1 MSTERPPADPCSA
14 SGGGL
19 CAPLWRVSLLTP
31 PGRGAIA
38 VVAFTGPADVLDCPA
53 SADGRAGPLFLAAR
67 SLPVAALPLV
77 TPCLG
82 RWGAPGSAA
91 EDVVLVRRA
100 DNRLEVHCHGGRAA
114 AERILGDLETAGA
127 EVVSWFDDLVAYRG
141 LIHAELV
148 EALSRATTWQATA
161 RLLTQQNDQS
171 GLVATLTA
179 VREAL
184 LSKQT
189 AERGEL
195 IGRLQAIVARAAFGE
210 HLAQPWQV
218 VLAGPPNVG
227 KSSLLNALLGY
238 HRAIVSPIA
247 GTTRDVVTA
256 ETAIDG
262 LALRLAD
269 TAGLRET
276 AEPLERSGIEL
287 TREQLVTADLTLW
300 LVDLSI
306 PETSSEIAFPANTR
320 GPVLVVAHK
329 CDRPALRPI
338 PDGAVCVSSRT
349 GAGIP
354 ELLTAIHRALVPI
367 EPEPECA
374 LTVLPEQT
382 LRLKQLLEHL
392 VQGAEAAALAQ
403 LDNWLL
409 PRGRSS

>member
-1 MSTERPPADPCSA
+1 MSTEPPRLETRAA
-14 SGGGL
+14 SGSGPCEGT
-19 CAPLWRVSLLTP
+19 WRVSLLTP

-38 VVAFTGPADVLDCPA
+38 VIAFTGPADVLDCPT

-67 SLPVAALPLV
+67 GLPVAALPLV
-77 TPCLG
+77 TPCVG

-91 EDVVLVRRA
+91 EDVVLVRRV

-161 RLLTQQNDQS
+161 RLLTQQNDES

-189 AERGEL
+189 EALGVL
-195 IGRLQAIVARAAFGE
+195 ITRLRAIAARAAFGE

-238 HRAIVSPIA
+238 HRAIVSPLA

-256 ETAIDG
+256 ETAIEG

-306 PETSSEIAFPANTR
+306 PETSSELTLPTNTR

-338 PDGAVCVSSRT
+338 PDGAVRASSLT
-349 GAGIP
+349 GVGLP
-354 ELLTAIHRALVPI
+354 ELLTAIHRALVPD

-374 LTVLPEQT
+374 LTVSPEQT
-382 LRLKQLLEHL
+382 LRLKQLLEQVVH
-392 VQGAEAAALAQ
+392 GDDRAALEL